1 MAEYL
6 SKDLKMAL
14 STEVEDPYNTMLVD
28 AADTYYGMVTSS
40 RNIYVPDKEKF
51 DDLGKIGT
59 GQEFATDQRSGY
71 LNVPS
76 LEISD
81 ELNNGIAGI
90 LFRRALGGAITVSSD
105 LEASLG
111 FYNHSFAML
120 PNGTS
125 AGRQLP
131 SSTILWAVGGADY
144 MWGGVVV
151 DQFRVDQSN
160 SGVPTYTATLVG
172 SGLNKR
178 LRYLTANGALAVNG
192 SNAYNGPYPGA
203 TLTEYPPTF
212 PIPVNQKYMLG
223 AESKISFT
231 DTLGA
236 YNPTSSGRIKAFSFT
251 FNNAHRTDDR
261 RPGDPRV
268 DSGNQTSGNPR
279 SGHYVNRM
287 LHGDRT
293 ATAEMTLMLDD
304 TFREYTDAY
313 TDDVITTFK
322 YTAAGELLKKAG
334 SPYTESATD
343 KQNEFEIEIPKSFFR
358 SVRGADDNGDAVI
371 TMTVF
376 PVYNGSDMPVKAR
389 MMTNVNAAG
398 TYI

>member
-1 MAEYL
+1 MAEYQV
-6 SKDLKMAL
+6 KDLKMAL
-14 STEVEDPYNTMLVD
+14 SKAVESSYNSMLIDD
-28 AADTYYGMVTSS
+28 ADLYHGMVTSS

-71 LNVPS
+71 LSVPS

-81 ELNNGIAGI
+81 ELNNGIAGV

-105 LEASLG
+105 IETSLG
-111 FYNHSFAML
+111 FYNHTFSML
-120 PNGTS
+120 PNAS
-125 AGRQLP
+125 GRQLP
-131 SSTILWAVGGADY
+131 SSTLLWAIGGADY

-160 SGVPTYTATLVG
+160 SGVPTFTATLVG
-172 SGLNKR
+172 SGLHKR
-178 LRYLTANGALAVNG
+178 LRYLTANGELAVNG

-203 TLTEYPPTF
+203 TNTEYPPNF
-212 PIPVNQKYMLG
+212 PIPVRQNYMLG

-231 DTLGA
+231 DTIGS
-236 YNPTSSGRIKAFSFT
+236 YNPTATGRIKSFSFT

-268 DSGNQTSGNPR
+268 DSGNQTSGDPK

-287 LHGDRT
+287 LHGERT

-313 TDDVITTFK
+313 TDDIITTFK
-322 YTAAGELLKKAG
+322 YTAAGDLLKKSS
-334 SPYTESATD
+334 SPFTVSAND
-343 KQNEFEIEIPKSFFR
+343 NQNEFEIEIPKAFFR
-358 SVRGADDNGDAVI
+358 SVRAADDNGDAVVTI
-371 TMTVF
+371 TVF
-376 PVYNGSDMPVKAR
+376 PVYNGTDMPVKAR
-389 MMTNVNAAG
+389 MLTNVNAAG
-398 TYI
+398 TFI